1 MIREADAG
9 DVDALVRVIN
19 AAFEVERFFKVGDRT
34 SGSEVRALM
43 VKGAMLIA
51 GDRDSGAATNA
62 EAAGSVYVEMR
73 GDHVY
78 IGMVSV
84 DPRRQRT
91 GIGHALMAAAEDYGR
106 ARGSV
111 AADITVVNLRTDLL
125 PFYRRLGYVETGT
138 APFPA
143 GQRTSRECHLLTMSK
158 RLDSAAASGSAA
170 SASA

>member
-1 MIREADAG
+1 MTIREADAG
-9 DVDALVRVIN
+9 DVDALVRLIN

-34 SGSEVRALM
+34 SEPEVRALM
-43 VKGAMLIA
+43 TKGTMLIA
-51 GDRDSGAATNA
+51 GDRAAA
-62 EAAGSVYVEMR
+62 EAANADAPAGSVFVEIR

-125 PFYRRLGYVETGT
+125 PFYHRLGYVETGT
-138 APFPA
+138 APFPP
-143 GQRTSRECHLLTMSK
+143 GQRASRECHLLTLSK
-158 RLDSAAASGSAA
+158 RLDLNTP
-170 SASA
+170 